1 MGTPWRTALL
11 ACCLAVL
18 AGCVASGGTGKQ
30 TPAPVGAPVPA
41 GTDGITGAVVQLQ
54 AYRDG
59 KLDELARSAHPLA
72 VVDLA
77 RDASASYFSAD
88 EIGRLKRSGK
98 TVLAYFEIGALE
110 WFRPDYP
117 GLRERHPGLFLQE
130 WAEWPGE
137 YFVRYWEE
145 RWWREAV
152 RPRVDRALAAGF
164 DGVYLDAV
172 VAYEEIAQDRV
183 PGLTTGERGALMAGL
198 IRRISAYAKRAEPDF
213 LVFPQNAPE
222 LRHHPGYVDAV
233 DGIGIEELFYR
244 ATDLPCDLDYCAPN
258 LRETRALRRAGKTVI
273 AIDYAI
279 RPENI
284 ADACR
289 RYREE
294 GFAGY
299 VTVRDLDVV
308 SPPCP

>member
-1 MGTPWRTALL
+1 MPWRTALL
-11 ACCLAVL
+11 VCCLAVL
-18 AGCVASGGTGKQ
+18 AGCVDPGGTGRQ
-30 TPAPVGAPVPA
+30 APAPVGASAPDDA
-41 GTDGITGAVVQLQ
+41 GEITGAVVQLQ

-59 KLDELARSAHPLA
+59 KLDELAGSSHSLA
-72 VVDLA
+72 VIDLA

-98 TVLAYFEIGALE
+98 TVLAYFEIGSLE

-117 GLRERHPGLFLQE
+117 DLRDRHPDLFLQE

-137 YFVRYWEE
+137 FFVRYWER
-145 RWWREAV
+145 RWWQEAI

-164 DGVYLDAV
+164 DGVYLDSV
-172 VAYEEIAQDRV
+172 VAYEEIAADRV
-183 PGLTTGERGALMAGL
+183 PGLDIEERGARMVEL
-198 IRRISAYAKRAEPDF
+198 IRRISDHAKRAEPDF

-222 LRHHPGYVDAV
+222 LRHHPGYLDAV
-233 DGIGIEELFYR
+233 DGIGMEELFYR

-258 LRETRALRRAGKTVI
+258 LRETRALRRAGKTVV
-273 AIDYAI
+273 AIDYAT

>member
-1 MGTPWRTALL
+1 MPWRTALL

-18 AGCVASGGTGKQ
+18 AGCVTPGGQGRN
-30 TPAPVGAPVPA
+30 TPAPVGASA
-41 GTDGITGAVVQLQ
+41 GDDAEDITGAVVQLQ
-54 AYRDG
+54 GYRDDG
-59 KLDELARSAHPLA
+59 LDELADGTHRLA

-77 RDASASYFSAD
+77 RDAAASYFSAD

-98 TVLAYFEIGALE
+98 KVLAYFEIGSLE

-117 GLRERHPGLFLQE
+117 ALRDRHPDLFLDE
-130 WAEWPGE
+130 WTEWPGE
-137 YFVRYWEE
+137 YFVKYWQE
-145 RWWREAV
+145 RWWQEAV

-164 DGVYLDAV
+164 DGVYLDSV
-172 VAYEEIAQDRV
+172 VAYEEIAPERV
-183 PGLTTGERGALMAGL
+183 PGLSTEELGARMVAL
-198 IRRISAYAKRAEPDF
+198 IRRISAYAKRVDPGF
-213 LVFPQNAPE
+213 WVFPQNAPE
-222 LRHHPGYVDAV
+222 LRRHPGYLAAV
-233 DGIGIEELFYR
+233 DGIGMEELFYR

-258 LRETRALRRAGKTVI
+258 LAGARALRRAGKVVV
-273 AIDYAI
+273 AIDYAN